1 MVAALDPASRTP
13 AASIVK
19 RSQLSRDALAALDS
33 GANLR
38 GLLDDL
44 LGRGLP
50 ADALT
55 VIAQSLPKRYVVAW
69 ACDCLKTVMPSDP
82 KAGLKSNEKSNDMD
96 RAGLSLAQQWLSD
109 PTEENRKAALDFAER
124 GEFGSPGAWI
134 AASAGWTGGSLL
146 PRGYDVIA
154 PPDTLPAEAS
164 VAALRM
170 AASRSPE
177 YTNLI
182 NGFIA
187 RAIKLFGQG

>member
-1 MVAALDPASRTP
+1 MVAALDPASQTP

-69 ACDCLKTVMPSDP
+69 ACDCLKTVTSGDP
-82 KAGLKSNEKSNDMD
+82 KAGPKSNDLD
-96 RAGLSLAQQWLSD
+96 RAGLSLAQA
-109 PTEENRKAALDFAER
+109 T
-124 GEFGSPGAWI
+124 
-134 AASAGWTGGSLL
+134 T
-146 PRGYDVIA
+146 
-154 PPDTLPAEAS
+154 
-164 VAALRM
+164 
-170 AASRSPE
+170 
-177 YTNLI
+177 
-182 NGFIA
+182 
-187 RAIKLFGQG
+187 